1 MKRIVVLGAAESG
14 VGAAA
19 LAKTKRFDVFVS
31 DMGKIK
37 DNYKELLNE
46 YQVSWEEGHHTEE
59 LVLCA
64 DEIVKSPG
72 IPENAPI
79 VQKAKEI
86 GIPIISEIEF
96 AGRYT
101 HAKMICVTGS
111 NGKTTTTSLI
121 YHIFKEAG
129 YNVGLATSD
138 AV

>member
-1 MKRIVVLGAAESG
+1 MKRIIILGAAESG

-19 LAKTKRFDVFVS
+19 LAKTKGFDVFVS
-31 DMGKIK
+31 DMGNIK
-37 DNYKELLNE
+37 DNYKDLLKE
-46 YQVSWEEGHHTEE
+46 YEVDWEEGHHTEQFI
-59 LVLCA
+59 LDA

-79 VQKAKEI
+79 VLKAKEI

-111 NGKTTTTSLI
+111 NGKTTT
-121 YHIFKEAG
+121 ARPG
-129 YNVGLATSD
+129 RAD
-138 AV
+138 ACRRRGSI